1 MAINLEFN
9 TYEDIIAF
17 LYNEKR
23 MLFVETLDEIRR
35 CLNTGEEVVN
45 VANFLIGE
53 NTVVINVDKEDWET
67 HLDVSLI
74 YFEGIEDYEICLEI
88 KKLLSSL

>member
-1 MAINLEFN
+1 VAINLEFN

>member
-1 MAINLEFN
+1 
-9 TYEDIIAF
+9 
-17 LYNEKR
+17 

>member
-1 MAINLEFN
+1 VAVNLEFN

-23 MLFVETLDEIRR
+23 MLFIETLNEIEECLKNGDE
-35 CLNTGEEVVN
+35 VAN

-53 NTVVINVDKEDWET
+53 NTVVINVDKEDWES

-88 KKLLSSL
+88 KRLLNSL

>member
-1 MAINLEFN
+1 MAVNLEFN

-23 MLFVETLDEIRR
+23 MLFIETLNEIEECLKNGDE
-35 CLNTGEEVVN
+35 VAN

-53 NTVVINVDKEDWET
+53 NTVVINVDKEDWES

-88 KKLLSSL
+88 KRLLNSL